1 MRNMVLMTPSSIL
14 DLDEFDAH
22 NLENQKFF
30 DEYYERVQYGAIIK
44 VTYDVQDDNKFKEV
58 YFYEYKENLFE
69 IFECLDMKNGID
81 LYSENDTKVKDYIV
95 AMVYGQGDRETQV
108 EFINITKNAVHN
120 DIVRVLENAN
130 LKILNNYLRK
140 IFESLEEYC

>member
-1 MRNMVLMTPSSIL
+1 
-14 DLDEFDAH
+14 
-22 NLENQKFF
+22 
-30 DEYYERVQYGAIIK
+30 
-44 VTYDVQDDNKFKEV
+44 
-58 YFYEYKENLFE
+58 
-69 IFECLDMKNGID
+69 MKNGID

>member
-58 YFYEYKENLFE
+58 YFYEYKENL
-69 IFECLDMKNGID
+69 LK
-81 LYSENDTKVKDYIV
+81 YS
-95 AMVYGQGDRETQV
+95 
-108 EFINITKNAVHN
+108 NA
-120 DIVRVLENAN
+120 
-130 LKILNNYLRK
+130 
-140 IFESLEEYC
+140 